1 MRRFFL
7 VTLFAYCSIVSA
19 TTYYVAPSGNDSNP
33 GTIDR
38 PWGTWGKAFSSTS
51 VQPGDV
57 VYFRGG
63 VYFHTIT
70 NGRGYSATRSGTA
83 SDTIYYFNY
92 PGEVPILDCNTITS
106 PYSARMYSLNL
117 DGVSY
122 VRVKGLTIRN
132 VQQRYAGYLPT
143 GLRVAECNHVVIEN
157 CIVHDIDGHA
167 VESYWNDNTYF
178 INCDVYNACDSLTSA
193 KPGNDGNGFF
203 DFNEETT
210 NKHVYFKYCRAWN
223 CGDQGFSSGSYSTT
237 EWEGCWSFNNG
248 ILEGKGW
255 GFKLGWISTPND
267 GIVKRIVK
275 NCIAANNRASGID
288 TNDGSY
294 STTSN
299 MNIYNNTSY
308 HNGSA
313 GFTGYGFVVRNT
325 NDTDGHE
332 LTRIYRN
339 NIAYGNYQG
348 DIYLPAGSVYTHSH
362 NSWDHSPSVTVSNAD
377 FLSLDYTE
385 MRRPRKSDGSLP
397 DINFLKLASTSDLID
412 AGTTSTGISYKGS
425 APDLGWYETSGG
437 TPTPAVPVY
446 VGSAIENATPS
457 RLEMTYNLT
466 LANIAP
472 ASSAFTVRVNSVAR
486 SVSSV
491 AISATKVMLTLS
503 SPVVYGDVVTVAYTK
518 PSSNPIQTADGGQAA
533 TISAQPVTNRVSAPA
548 PVYQSSVVANSTPS
562 VVEMNYSLALAS
574 IVPAASAFT
583 VRVNSVTRSVSS
595 VAISGT
601 RVLLTLS
608 SPVLYGDAVTVAY
621 TRPSSNPLQTVA
633 GGQAATISAQSVT
646 NSVSTPVPV
655 YQSSA
660 IENSA
665 PSVVEMTYNLTLASI
680 VPAASAFTVRVN
692 TVTRSV
698 STVAISGTRVL
709 LTLASPV
716 VYGDAV
722 TVAYTKPS
730 SNPLQTSSGGQA
742 ATIGAQTVTNRV
754 SSPAPVYQ
762 SSVVENTTPAVVEM
776 TYNLTLAS
784 IVPASSAFTVRVN
797 TVARSVNAVAISG
810 TRVLLTLASPVAY
823 GDAVTIAYTKPSSNP
838 LQTATGGEAA
848 TISSQAVTNSV
859 TAEVPLYQSSAI
871 ENSTPSVIDITYNLT
886 LANIVPAS
894 SAFTVRVNTVA
905 RSVSAVAISGTR
917 VLLTIASPV
926 VYGDAV
932 TVAYTKPSSNP
943 LQTSAG
949 GQAATIS
956 AQTVTNRVGAPVALP
971 IYVSSAIE
979 NAAPTRLEMTYDLTL
994 ANIVPTASAFT
1005 VRVNSTARSVS
1016 TVSVSGTK
1024 VLLTLSSQVNYGD
1037 VVTVAYTK
1045 PTSNPLQTSA
1055 GGQAATISAQSV
1067 SNRVGA
1073 PAALPVYVSSAI
1085 ENAAPSRL
1093 EMTYD
1098 LALANI
1104 VPTVSAFTVR
1114 VNSSERSVSTVAI
1127 SGTTVLLTLSSPV
1140 IYSDVVTVSY
1150 TKPSSNPLQTSAGGQ
1165 AATISAQTVSN
1176 RVGAPPALPVYTGS
1190 AIENASPS
1198 RLEMSYDIALANI
1211 LPAASAFT
1219 VRVNSTARSV
1229 STVAISGTKVLLTL
1243 ASPVVY
1249 GDVVTVSYTR
1259 PSSNPLQTSA
1269 GGLAATIGAQTVTNR
1284 VSEVNTPPIVVV
1296 NYKPSSYSGFVD
1308 EINASG
1314 SYDSN
1319 NDNLT
1324 FTWAVPGN
1332 VPVSSTSGPT
1342 IKYLG
1347 PIVSSSQRV
1356 QFTLNVSDGK
1366 TTQSKVIPIDI
1377 LPYKPDLSVAEISKI
1392 EASSYEGSN
1401 YPYNIVDGN
1410 LGTMWSAN
1418 GDNEWLVIKL
1428 KRPFRVDHVK
1438 LAFQAALIGE
1448 SYFDILG
1455 STDQITWEPIL
1466 IKSGSCGFAG
1476 DLQVFEFPQAKT
1488 DKEYS
1493 YIKLVGRCNST
1504 DTWNKI
1510 SEIKIFGYNYQESP
1524 SYTELP
1530 AKIYPNPAKRYVTIR
1545 IEDENLVPEYIQIVD
1560 MAGTI
1565 VLREELD
1572 PDVREFTV
1580 PLDIKKGKY
1589 ILQLGSG
1596 VLTLFSQRLIVIN

>member
-7 VTLFAYCSIVSA
+7 VSLFAYCSIVSA
-19 TTYYVAPSGNDSNP
+19 TTYYVSPSGNDSNP
-33 GTIDR
+33 GTLTQ
-38 PWGTWGKAFSSTS
+38 PWKTWGKAVTSTS
-51 VQPGDV
+51 VQPGDI

-63 VYFHTIT
+63 VYYHTVT
-70 NGRGYSATRSGTA
+70 NGLGYAGTRSGTVG
-83 SDTIYYFNY
+83 DTIYYMNY
-92 PGEVPILDCNTITS
+92 PGETPILDCTPVTGTWGG
-106 PYSARMYSLNL
+106 RRYSLNF
-117 DGVSY
+117 DDISY
-122 VRVKGLTIRN
+122 VKLKGLTIRN
-132 VQQRYAGYLPT
+132 VKQRTAGNLPT
-143 GLRVAECNHVVIEN
+143 GLRLDGCSHFVIEQVV
-157 CIVHDIDGHA
+157 CHDIDGHA
-167 VESYWNDNTYF
+167 FEIYRSDEVYA
-178 INCDVYNACDSLTSA
+178 INCDVYNVCDYATLDN
-193 KPGNDGNGFF
+193 PGNDGNGFYAY
-203 DFNEETT
+203 DLESTT
-210 NKHVYFKYCRAWN
+210 RHVYFKGCRAWR
-223 CGDQGFSSGSYSTT
+223 CGDQGFSSPSFSYV
-237 EWEGCWSFNNG
+237 EWNNCWSFLNG
-248 ILEGKGW
+248 LEEGEGW
-255 GFKLGWISTPND
+255 GFKLGPRQTTNT
-267 GIVKRIVK
+267 GTVMRVVK
-275 NCIAANNRASGID
+275 NCIAAFNRRSGVD
-288 TNDGSY
+288 PNDLGGA
-294 STTSN
+294 N
-299 MNIYNNTSY
+299 VAAMQVYNNTSF
-308 HNGSA
+308 HNGYRGGSSA
-313 GFTGYGFVVRNT
+313 YGFSVRA
-325 NDTDGHE
+325 TDDSDAHE
-332 LTRIYRN
+332 LSRTFRN
-339 NIAYGNYQG
+339 NLSYANESG
-348 DIYLPAGSVYTHSH
+348 DMYAPSGVYYTHSN
-362 NSWDHSPSVTVSNAD
+362 NSWDHSPAVTISAAD
-377 FLSLDYTE
+377 FISLDSTGIIG
-385 MRRPRKSDGSLP
+385 PRQANGSLP
-397 DINFLKLASTSDLID
+397 NLNFLKLASTSDLIN
-412 AGTTSTGISYKGS
+412 AGTNVGQSYIGT
-425 APDLGWYETSGG
+425 APDLGCYEYSSGSV
-437 TPTPAVPVY
+437 TPAIPVY
-446 VGSAIENATPS
+446 VGSAIENASPA

-466 LANIAP
+466 LSNIVP
-472 ASSAFTVRVNSVAR
+472 AASAFIVRVNSVTR
-486 SVSSV
+486 SVNSV
-491 AISATKVMLTLS
+491 AISGTKVLLTLA
-503 SPVVYGDVVTVAYTK
+503 SPVVNGDVITVAYTK
-518 PSSNPIQTADGGQAA
+518 PSSNPLQTSSGGQAV
-533 TISAQPVTNRVSAPA
+533 TISAQTVTNRVSASA
-548 PVYQSSVVANSTPS
+548 PVYLSSGVGNSTPS

-601 RVLLTLS
+601 KVLLTLS
-608 SPVLYGDAVTVAY
+608 SPVVYGDVVTVAY
-621 TRPSSNPLQTVA
+621 TKPTSSPLQTAA
-633 GGQAATISAQSVT
+633 GGQAATIAAQAVT
-646 NSVSTPVPV
+646 NSVTAPVPV

-660 IENSA
+660 IGNST
-665 PSVVEMTYNLTLASI
+665 PTVVEMTYNLTLANI

-698 STVAISGTRVL
+698 SAVAISGARVL

-722 TVAYTKPS
+722 TVGYTKPS

-742 ATIGAQTVTNRV
+742 ASIGAQTVTNMV

-762 SSVVENTTPAVVEM
+762 SSVVENATPAVVEM

-784 IVPASSAFTVRVN
+784 IVPASSAF
-797 TVARSVNAVAISG
+797 I
-810 TRVLLTLASPVAY
+810 
-823 GDAVTIAYTKPSSNP
+823 
-838 LQTATGGEAA
+838 
-848 TISSQAVTNSV
+848 
-859 TAEVPLYQSSAI
+859 
-871 ENSTPSVIDITYNLT
+871 
-886 LANIVPAS
+886 
-894 SAFTVRVNTVA
+894 VRVNTVA

-917 VLLTIASPV
+917 VLLTLASPV

-971 IYVSSAIE
+971 VYVSSAIE
-979 NAAPTRLEMTYDLTL
+979 NAAPTRLEMTYDLAL
-994 ANIVPTASAFT
+994 ANIVPPASAFT

-1016 TVSVSGTK
+1016 TVSISGTK

-1055 GGQAATISAQSV
+1055 GAPAATISAQAV

-1114 VNSSERSVSTVAI
+1114 VNSTTRSVSTVAI
-1127 SGTTVLLTLSSPV
+1127 SGTKVLLTLSSPV
-1140 IYSDVVTVSY
+1140 VYSDVVTVSY

-1176 RVGAPPALPVYTGS
+1176 RVGAPPALPVYAGS
-1190 AIENASPS
+1190 AIENATPS

-1211 LPAASAFT
+1211 IPAASAFT

-1229 STVAISGTKVLLTL
+1229 STVAISGTKVLLTM

-1249 GDVVTVSYTR
+1249 GDVVTVAYTS

-1269 GGLAATIGAQTVTNR
+1269 GGQAATIGAQTVTNR
-1284 VSEVNTPPIVVV
+1284 VSEVNTPPVVVV
-1296 NYKPSSYSGFVD
+1296 NYRSSSYSGFVD

-1324 FTWAVPGN
+1324 FTWTVPGN

-1347 PIVSSSQRV
+1347 PIVSSSLRV

-1392 EASSYEGSN
+1392 EASSYDGSN

-1428 KRPFRVDHVK
+1428 KRPFRVDYVE
-1438 LAFQAALIGE
+1438 LAFQAALMGE

-1466 IKSGSCGFAG
+1466 VKSGSCGFAG
-1476 DLQVFEFPQAKT
+1476 DLQVFEFPEAKT

-1510 SEIKIFGYNYQESP
+1510 SEIKIFGYSSQESP

-1530 AKIYPNPAKRYVTIR
+1530 AKVYPNPATRYVTIR

-1560 MAGTI
+1560 MSGTI